1 MRYHTVI
8 YYIMSATRDQFQLYW
23 VSSHGCNRHSIIK
36 KTKMLKNK
44 SIYFSAFLFFRIFI
58 IECFYTSLMRP
69 NKIETGRGLWTWCNR
84 MLYGYRMMVVIVFMQ
99 NFQFYLSVMLEADPS

>member
-1 MRYHTVI
+1 
-8 YYIMSATRDQFQLYW
+8 
-23 VSSHGCNRHSIIK
+23 
-36 KTKMLKNK
+36 
-44 SIYFSAFLFFRIFI
+44 
-58 IECFYTSLMRP
+58 MRP